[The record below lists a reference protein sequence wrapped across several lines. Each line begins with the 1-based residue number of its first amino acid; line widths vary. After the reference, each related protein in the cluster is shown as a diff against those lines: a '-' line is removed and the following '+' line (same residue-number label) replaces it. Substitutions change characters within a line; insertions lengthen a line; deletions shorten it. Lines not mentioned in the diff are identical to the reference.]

1 MTKEQRS
8 HCMASIHSKNTK
20 PEIFWQ
26 AKIERNRERDLEEQR
41 KLAEMGW
48 HCITVWECQLKPKV
62 REKTLQSLEYTL
74 CHIYLEDHKVKRY
87 EMQEE
92 ERVMAAEPDVKK

>member
-1 MTKEQRS
+1 MQVL
-8 HCMASIHSKNTK
+8 CVA
-20 PEIFWQ
+20 
-26 AKIERNRERDLEEQR
+26 EEQDGV
-41 KLAEMGW
+41 LASEDRTQQGKGLGGTTEVGGNGLAL
-48 HCITVWECQLKPKV
+48 HYGV

-92 ERVMAAEPDVKK
+92 ERVMAAEPDVEKK